1 MIADN
6 TAPVRRRPRP
16 VGFSTV
22 ASAARLH
29 LCKASR
35 DDDAVRTRHIAALL
49 AFTPT
54 VERTANQM
62 RITFEDGPT
71 AMWAYGV
78 LPKGDVELAEVG
90 KDGGVIVV
98 TNPQMVLG
106 PYGFRDGRWVFGQG
120 MGAALGISRG
130 AVHAAGTFNKHGLK
144 VACPNTPMM
153 LTLTAVMTRL
163 GIPAKPTEGE
173 PRAAISA
180 GDVPAALDRLGI
192 AEVADAYQQ
201 LRDSNVVRK
210 NA

>member
-1 MIADN
+1 MIAES
-6 TAPVRRRPRP
+6 TAPVRRRPRQT
-16 VGFSTV
+16 GFSGV

-35 DDDAVRTRHIAALL
+35 DDEAVRNRHIAALL

-62 RITFEDGPT
+62 RITFEDGST

-163 GIPAKPTEGE
+163 GITAKPTEGE